1 MKFFVPAAKDAA
13 QAEEVYEGIRKFNAK
28 EMGASL
34 SPRRIYSIG
43 GTHNSKRFVATV
55 GEPFESLGEPVIA
68 ILLDTS
74 RNCYFICTPNRGVLR
89 GVPYLS
95 GSNEIDSVEDF
106 EATEPS
112 TQSKVVN

>member
-13 QAEEVYEGIRKFNAK
+13 KAEEVYEGIRKFNAK
-28 EMGASL
+28 EMGATL
-34 SPRRIYSIG
+34 SSRRIYRVG
-43 GTHNSKRFVATV
+43 GVHNGERFEATV
-55 GEPFESLGEPVIA
+55 GEPFESFREPVIA

-74 RNCYFICTPNRGVLR
+74 RSCYFICTPNRGVFR
-89 GVPYLS
+89 GMPYLS